1 MSALTCVSVQQGL
14 FYRVIG
20 GEVSPFR
27 LVRLSPEELLSKEI
41 SDWRKAGTSEVMFQ
55 K

>member
-1 MSALTCVSVQQGL
+1 MFMSAIFLHQGL

-20 GEVSPFR
+20 GDVSPFR

-41 SDWRKAGTSEVMFQ
+41 SDWRKAATSEVILQ
-55 K
+55 Q